1 METFLY
7 NWFFWFVASYLCG
20 TVCFAY
26 FLAKAK
32 GINIF
37 EVDSKSATST
47 NLSRQ
52 LGLRWGI
59 TNGVLD
65 FLKAFIPVLLAK
77 NYITEPWQLVLIAVA
92 PTIGHIF
99 PVWFN
104 FKGGKGG
111 ATFIGGSLAL
121 VGWSFL
127 YIFGIFLAIIAITKK
142 TSTANLAHPI
152 IFILWAYLAGWGSVA
167 IWYGVVETALLWYGL
182 RENIARIVSGQ
193 EPDLTKKL

>member
-193 EPDLTKKL
+193 ELDLTKKL